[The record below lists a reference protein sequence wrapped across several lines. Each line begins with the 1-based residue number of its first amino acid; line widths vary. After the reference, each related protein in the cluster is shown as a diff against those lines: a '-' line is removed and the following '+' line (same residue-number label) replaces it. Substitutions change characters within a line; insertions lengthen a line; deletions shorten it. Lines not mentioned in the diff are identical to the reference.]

1 MEGGRGV
8 CACNETLKLVK
19 AKKELEQHCHK
30 DDEKK
35 KAILYIACKQTCEEK

>member
-1 MEGGRGV
+1 
-8 CACNETLKLVK
+8 VK

-35 KAILYIACKQTCEEK
+35 KAISYIACKQTCEEKWVFVNGPWI